1 MEQCLYMG
9 LPEKPVALTPEKV
22 AELNDK
28 LSTMRHN
35 VNNHLALI
43 VAASELLKRK
53 PEMAQR
59 MLDNIMQQPDRIIS
73 EVRTF
78 SDGFEEALGITRDM
92 SGIVFPSAAAHGPA
106 GPE

>member
-1 MEQCLYMG
+1 MG
-9 LPEKPVALTPEKV
+9 LPDKTVELTPEKV
-22 AELNDK
+22 AELNEK
-28 LSTMRHN
+28 LSIMRHN

-43 VAASELLKRK
+43 VAACELLKRK

-78 SDGFEEALGITRDM
+78 SDDFETVVGITRDM
-92 SGIVFPSAAAHGPA
+92 SGIVFPSAAAT

>member
-1 MEQCLYMG
+1 MA
-9 LPEKPVALTPEKV
+9 LPEKTVALTPDQV
-22 AELNDK
+22 AELNEK
-28 LSTMRHN
+28 LSIMRHN

-78 SDGFEEALGITRDM
+78 SDSFESILGITRDM
-92 SGIVFPSAAAHGPA
+92 SGIVFPSAAST